1 MIQIRYIF
9 TTLLLRIYIS
19 IIINHHF
26 YWKTNC
32 RITANSVNRFP
43 ASSTE
48 MQMGTNIS
56 ETAVEMATN
65 DATKKPLYEAFAW
78 LILFHNVGTNNYK
91 YSFIRFLVKK
101 KKIPSF
107 KFKSKTSKYSAE
119 EFKMKTAF
127 INFEFCQNSKNP
139 RIIDNTQKFSTNY
152 RRIKNQLISN

>member
-107 KFKSKTSKYSAE
+107 KFKSKPRNIQPKNLRWKQPSLTS
-119 EFKMKTAF
+119 
-127 INFEFCQNSKNP
+127 NFAKIQKIQELSIIHKNSP
-139 RIIDNTQKFSTNY
+139 RIIDELKTN
-152 RRIKNQLISN
+152 